1 MGDDTTCNEERER
14 ERERERVSEC
24 ECVCIQRERKHRCII
39 TMGCTL
45 TIINNYLIMPSHIR
59 ARKADWWTAIF
70 GSLGPLVRNNEFGT
84 INLIHQTAKSK
95 LSCSSTYFGVCFGS
109 DLL

>member
-1 MGDDTTCNEERER
+1 MQAALQLVGADTTCNEERER
-14 ERERERVSEC
+14 ERVHTKRE
-24 ECVCIQRERKHRCII
+24 KHRCII

-45 TIINNYLIMPSHIR
+45 TIIINDYLIMPSHIG

-70 GSLGPLVRNNEFGT
+70 GSLGPLARNNEFGT
-84 INLIHQTAKSK
+84 INLIHQTAKLK
-95 LSCSSTYFGVCFGS
+95 LSCPSTYFGVCFGS